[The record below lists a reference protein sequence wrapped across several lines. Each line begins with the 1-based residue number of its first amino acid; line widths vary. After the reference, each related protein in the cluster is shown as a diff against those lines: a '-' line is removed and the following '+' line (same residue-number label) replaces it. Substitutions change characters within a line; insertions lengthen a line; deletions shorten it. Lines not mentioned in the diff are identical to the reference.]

1 MFSRR
6 FLFSFPIFFTIYL
19 LQEGFVTQMRLP
31 AGGFSLIL
39 IFTLAWAAMSTPEIG
54 ALTGFGAGL
63 LMDLSE
69 TSSGP
74 LGHWTLILILVSF
87 VISFL
92 SYGDDH
98 VRANP
103 LNIVFL
109 VAAGVVGAQIAYAI
123 FGLLLGQE
131 LGSILNVL
139 FICLGTAFWSAI
151 VTPLL
156 LPIISRLHALVF
168 GTASRI

>member
-1 MFSRR
+1 MLSRR
-6 FLFSFPIFFTIYL
+6 FLFSFPIFFTVFL

-31 AGGFSLIL
+31 AGGVNLIL
-39 IFTLAWAAMSTPEIG
+39 VVTLAWASMSTPEIG

-63 LMDLSE
+63 MMDLSQ
-69 TSSGP
+69 TTPGP
-74 LGHWTLILILVSF
+74 LGQWTLVMILVSF
-87 VISFL
+87 VVSFL

-109 VAAGVVGAQIAYAI
+109 VIGGVVGAQLSFAL
-123 FGLLLGQE
+123 FGLLLGQQ
-131 LGSILNVL
+131 LGSIAQVL
-139 FICLGTAFWSAI
+139 LVCAGTAFWSGVI
-151 VTPLL
+151 TPLL
-156 LPIISRLHALVF
+156 LPVISRLHALVF

>member
-1 MFSRR
+1 MISRR
-6 FLFSFPIFFTIYL
+6 FLFSFPIFLIVYI

-39 IFTLAWAAMSTPEIG
+39 IFTLAWASMCTPELG

-69 TSSGP
+69 TSPGP
-74 LGHWTLILILVSF
+74 LGHWTLVMILVSF
-87 VISFL
+87 VVSFL

-98 VRANP
+98 SRANP

-109 VAAGVVGAQIAYAI
+109 VIAGVVGAQLSFAI
-123 FGLLLGQE
+123 LGLLLGQE
-131 LGSILNVL
+131 LGSFAQVIFLC
-139 FICLGTAFWSAI
+139 FGTAFWSG
-151 VTPLL
+151 VFTPLL
-156 LPIISRLHALVF
+156 LPIISKLHALVF

>member
-1 MFSRR
+1 MLSRR
-6 FLFSFPIFFTIYL
+6 FLFSFPIFFTVYL

-69 TSSGP
+69 TSPGP

-109 VAAGVVGAQIAYAI
+109 VAVGVVGAQIAFAI

-131 LGSILNVL
+131 LGSIVQIL

>member
-1 MFSRR
+1 MISRR
-6 FLFSFPIFFTIYL
+6 FFLSFPIFLTVYL

-39 IFTLAWAAMSTPEIG
+39 IFTLAWASMSTPEIG

-63 LMDLSE
+63 MMDLSE
-69 TSSGP
+69 TAPGP
-74 LGHWTLILILVSF
+74 MGHWTLVLILVSF

-109 VAAGVVGAQIAYAI
+109 VVAGVVGAQFAFAI
-123 FGLLLGQE
+123 FGLLLGQQ
-131 LGSILNVL
+131 LGSMTQVL
-139 FICLGTAFWSAI
+139 FLCLGTAFWSAV

>member
-1 MFSRR
+1 MTS
-6 FLFSFPIFFTIYL
+6 LP
-19 LQEGFVTQMRLP
+19 TQ
-31 AGGFSLIL
+31 ADVVIIGGGMVGV
-39 IFTLAWAAMSTPEIG
+39 TLALGVPLALQPYLPIAVVAALD
-54 ALTGFGAGL
+54 AVFGAFRSVLDGL
-63 LMDLSE
+63 FNDR
-69 TSSGP
+69 
-74 LGHWTLILILVSF
+74 IF

-109 VAAGVVGAQIAYAI
+109 VIGGVVGAQLSFALL
-123 FGLLLGQE
+123 GLLLGQE
-131 LGSILNVL
+131 LGSITQVI
-139 FICLGTAFWSAI
+139 FVCLGTAFWSG
-151 VTPLL
+151 VFTPLL

>member
-1 MFSRR
+1 MISRR
-6 FLFSFPIFFTIYL
+6 FLLSFPIFVAIYL

-39 IFTLAWAAMSTPEIG
+39 IFTLVWASMSTPEIG

-69 TSSGP
+69 TASGP
-74 LGHWTLILILVSF
+74 LGHWTLVLILVSF
-87 VISFL
+87 VVSFL

-109 VAAGVVGAQIAYAI
+109 VVAGVVGAQIAFAL

-131 LGSILNVL
+131 LGSVL
-139 FICLGTAFWSAI
+139 QVLIICLGTAFWSAI

-156 LPIISRLHALVF
+156 LPVISRLHALVF
-168 GTASRI
+168 GTVSRI

>member
-1 MFSRR
+1 MISRR
-6 FLFSFPIFFTIYL
+6 FLLSFPIFVAVHL

-31 AGGFSLIL
+31 AGGFSFIL
-39 IFTLAWAAMSTPEIG
+39 IFTLVWASMSTPEIG

-69 TSSGP
+69 TASGP
-74 LGHWTLILILVSF
+74 LGHWTLVLILVSF
-87 VISFL
+87 VVSFL

-109 VAAGVVGAQIAYAI
+109 VVAGVVGAQIAFAL

-131 LGSILNVL
+131 LGSVLQVL

-156 LPIISRLHALVF
+156 LPMISRLHALVF
-168 GTASRI
+168 GTVSRI

>member
-1 MFSRR
+1 MLSRR
-6 FLFSFPIFFTIYL
+6 FLFSFPIFFTVYL

-31 AGGFSLIL
+31 AGGFSLTL

-69 TSSGP
+69 TSPGP

-109 VAAGVVGAQIAYAI
+109 VAVGVVGAQIAFAI

-131 LGSILNVL
+131 LGSIVQML

>member
-1 MFSRR
+1 
-6 FLFSFPIFFTIYL
+6 
-19 LQEGFVTQMRLP
+19 MRLP

-69 TSSGP
+69 TSPGP

-109 VAAGVVGAQIAYAI
+109 VAAGVVGAQIAFLI

-131 LGSILNVL
+131 LGSVMHVI

>member
-1 MFSRR
+1 
-6 FLFSFPIFFTIYL
+6 
-19 LQEGFVTQMRLP
+19 MRLP

-74 LGHWTLILILVSF
+74 LGHWTLILILVAF

-131 LGSILNVL
+131 LGSIPNVL

-156 LPIISRLHALVF
+156 LPIISRLHAIVF

>member
-1 MFSRR
+1 MISRR
-6 FLFSFPIFFTIYL
+6 FLFSFPIFLLVYL

-39 IFTLAWAAMSTPEIG
+39 IFTFAWASMSTPEIG

-63 LMDLSE
+63 LMDLSQ
-69 TSSGP
+69 TSPGP
-74 LGHWTLILILVSF
+74 LGHWTLVMILVSF

-109 VAAGVVGAQIAYAI
+109 VIGGVVGAQLSFALL
-123 FGLLLGQE
+123 GLLLGQA
-131 LGSILNVL
+131 LGSITQVI
-139 FICLGTAFWSAI
+139 FVCLGTAFWSG
-151 VTPLL
+151 VFTPLL

>member
-1 MFSRR
+1 
-6 FLFSFPIFFTIYL
+6 
-19 LQEGFVTQMRLP
+19 
-31 AGGFSLIL
+31 
-39 IFTLAWAAMSTPEIG
+39 MSTPEIG

-69 TSSGP
+69 TASGP
-74 LGHWTLILILVSF
+74 LGHWTLVLILVSF
-87 VISFL
+87 VVSFL

-109 VAAGVVGAQIAYAI
+109 VVAGVVGAQIAFAL

-131 LGSILNVL
+131 LGSVLQVL

-168 GTASRI
+168 GTVSRI

>member
-1 MFSRR
+1 MISRR
-6 FLFSFPIFFTIYL
+6 FLFSLPIFLTIFL

-31 AGGFSLIL
+31 AGGFSLLL
-39 IFTLAWAAMSTPEIG
+39 IFTLAWSAMSTPEIG

-69 TSSGP
+69 TAPGP
-74 LGHWTLILILVSF
+74 LGHWTLVMILVSF

-109 VAAGVVGAQIAYAI
+109 VSGGVVGAQVSYALL
-123 FGLLLGQE
+123 GLLLGQE
-131 LGSILNVL
+131 LGSVAQVL
-139 FICLGTAFWSAI
+139 FVCAGTAFWSAV
-151 VTPLL
+151 VTPLI

>member
-1 MFSRR
+1 MISRR
-6 FLFSFPIFFTIYL
+6 FLLSFPIFAFAYM
-19 LQEGFVTQMRLP
+19 LQEGFVTQLRLP

-54 ALTGFGAGL
+54 ALTGFGAGI

-69 TSSGP
+69 TSPGP
-74 LGHWTLILILVSF
+74 LGHWTLVLILTSF
-87 VISFL
+87 AISFL

-109 VAAGVVGAQIAYAI
+109 VVAGALAAQVFFALL
-123 FGLLLGQE
+123 GLLLGQQ
-131 LGSILNVL
+131 LGSALQVFYLIIGN
-139 FICLGTAFWSAI
+139 AFWTAI

-156 LPIISRLHALVF
+156 LPVISRFHALVF
-168 GTASRI
+168 GTVSRI

>member
-1 MFSRR
+1 MLSRR
-6 FLFSFPIFFTIYL
+6 FLFSFPIFFVVFL

-31 AGGFSLIL
+31 AGGVNLIL
-39 IFTLAWAAMSTPEIG
+39 IFTLAWASMSTPEIG

-63 LMDLSE
+63 MMDISQ
-69 TSSGP
+69 TTPGP
-74 LGHWTLILILVSF
+74 LGQWTLVLILVSF
-87 VISFL
+87 VVSFL

-109 VAAGVVGAQIAYAI
+109 VIGGVIGAQLSFAL
-123 FGLLLGQE
+123 FGLLLGQQ
-131 LGSILNVL
+131 LGSISQVL
-139 FICLGTAFWSAI
+139 FVCAGTAFWSGVI
-151 VTPLL
+151 TPLL
-156 LPIISRLHALVF
+156 LPVISRLHAIVF

>member
-1 MFSRR
+1 MISRR
-6 FLFSFPIFFTIYL
+6 FFFSFPIFFSVYL

-31 AGGFSLIL
+31 VGGFSLIL
-39 IFTLAWAAMSTPEIG
+39 IFTLAWASMSTPEIG
-54 ALTGFGAGL
+54 AVTGFGAGL

-69 TSSGP
+69 TAPGP
-74 LGHWTLILILVSF
+74 LGHWTLVLILISF
-87 VISFL
+87 TVSFL

-98 VRANP
+98 ARANP
-103 LNIVFL
+103 LSIVFL
-109 VAAGVVGAQIAYAI
+109 VVVGVVGAQIAFALL
-123 FGLLLGQE
+123 GLLLGQA
-131 LGSILNVL
+131 LGNIVQVL

-151 VTPLL
+151 VTPLI

>member
-1 MFSRR
+1 
-6 FLFSFPIFFTIYL
+6 
-19 LQEGFVTQMRLP
+19 MRLP

-69 TSSGP
+69 TSPGP

-109 VAAGVVGAQIAYAI
+109 VAVGVVGAQIAFAI

-131 LGSILNVL
+131 LGSIGQIL

>member
-1 MFSRR
+1 MISRR
-6 FLFSFPIFFTIYL
+6 FLFSFPIFLLVFL

-31 AGGFSLIL
+31 AGGLSLML
-39 IFTLAWAAMSTPEIG
+39 FFTLAWASMSTPEIG

-63 LMDLSE
+63 MMDLSQ
-69 TSSGP
+69 TTPGP
-74 LGHWTLILILVSF
+74 LGQWTLVMILVSF

-98 VRANP
+98 ARANP

-109 VAAGVVGAQIAYAI
+109 VVGGVVGAQLTFAL
-123 FGLLLGQE
+123 FGLLLGQA
-131 LGSILNVL
+131 LGSISQVL
-139 FICLGTAFWSAI
+139 FVCAGTAFWSGV

-156 LPIISRLHALVF
+156 LPVISRLHALTF

>member
-1 MFSRR
+1 MLSRR
-6 FLFSFPIFFTIYL
+6 FLLSFPIFFTVYL

-69 TSSGP
+69 TTSGP

>member
-6 FLFSFPIFFTIYL
+6 FFLSFPIFLLVYL

-31 AGGFSLIL
+31 AGGLSLML
-39 IFTLAWAAMSTPEIG
+39 VFTFAWASMSTPEIG

-63 LMDLSE
+63 MMDLSP
-69 TSSGP
+69 TTPGP
-74 LGHWTLILILVSF
+74 LGQWTLVMILVSF

-109 VAAGVVGAQIAYAI
+109 VIGGVVGAQIAFAI
-123 FGLLLGQE
+123 LGLLLGEQ
-131 LGSILNVL
+131 LGSILEVL
-139 FICLGTAFWSAI
+139 YICAGTAFWSGV

-156 LPIISRLHALVF
+156 LPIIARLHAVVF

>member
-1 MFSRR
+1 MISRR
-6 FLFSFPIFFTIYL
+6 FLFSFPIFLTIYM

-31 AGGFSLIL
+31 AGGVSIML

-63 LMDLSE
+63 LMDLSQ
-69 TSSGP
+69 TSPGP
-74 LGHWTLILILVSF
+74 VGHWTLVLILISF
-87 VISFL
+87 AVSFL

-109 VAAGVVGAQIAYAI
+109 VIGGTIGAQVSYALL
-123 FGLLLGQE
+123 GLLLGQE
-131 LGSILNVL
+131 LGSITQVL
-139 FICLGTAFWSAI
+139 FVCGGTAFWSGVI
-151 VTPLL
+151 TPLL

>member
-1 MFSRR
+1 
-6 FLFSFPIFFTIYL
+6 
-19 LQEGFVTQMRLP
+19 MRLP

-69 TSSGP
+69 TAPGP
-74 LGHWTLILILVSF
+74 LGHWTLVLILVSF

-109 VAAGVVGAQIAYAI
+109 VVAGVVAAQVVFAL

-131 LGSILNVL
+131 LGSILQVL
-139 FICLGTAFWSAI
+139 FVCFGTAFWSAI
-151 VTPLL
+151 VTPLI
-156 LPIISRLHALVF
+156 LPIVSRLHALVF
-168 GTASRI
+168 GTASRL

>member
-1 MFSRR
+1 MISRR
-6 FLFSFPIFFTIYL
+6 FLLSFPIFLVVYL

-39 IFTLAWAAMSTPEIG
+39 IFTLAWASMSTPEIG

-63 LMDLSE
+63 LIDLSE
-69 TSSGP
+69 TTSGP
-74 LGHWTLILILVSF
+74 LGHWTLVLILVSF
-87 VISFL
+87 AVSFL

-109 VAAGVVGAQIAYAI
+109 VVVGVVGAQVAFAL

-131 LGSILNVL
+131 LGSILQVL

>member
-1 MFSRR
+1 MISRR
-6 FLFSFPIFFTIYL
+6 FLFSFPIFLVVYL

-31 AGGFSLIL
+31 AGGLSIMLV
-39 IFTLAWAAMSTPEIG
+39 FTFAWAAMSTPEIG

-63 LMDLSE
+63 LMDLSQ
-69 TSSGP
+69 TTPGP
-74 LGHWTLILILVSF
+74 LGQWTLVMILVSF

-109 VAAGVVGAQIAYAI
+109 VVVGVLGAQIAFAL
-123 FGLLLGQE
+123 FGLLLGQQ
-131 LGSILNVL
+131 LGSIGHAL
-139 FICLGTAFWSAI
+139 FICAGSAFWSGVA
-151 VTPLL
+151 TPLL
-156 LPIISRLHALVF
+156 LPIIAKLHAIVF

>member
-1 MFSRR
+1 MLSRR
-6 FLFSFPIFFTIYL
+6 FLFSFPIFFTVYL

-109 VAAGVVGAQIAYAI
+109 VAVGVIGAQIAYAI

-131 LGSILNVL
+131 LGSVVQVL

>member
-1 MFSRR
+1 MISRR
-6 FLFSFPIFFTIYL
+6 FLFSLPIFLAIYL

-39 IFTLAWAAMSTPEIG
+39 IFTLAWASMSTPEIG

-69 TSSGP
+69 TSPGP
-74 LGHWTLILILVSF
+74 VGHWTLVMILVSF
-87 VISFL
+87 VVSFL

-109 VAAGVVGAQIAYAI
+109 VVGGVVGAQVSFAI
-123 FGLLLGQE
+123 LGLLLGQE
-131 LGSILNVL
+131 LGNFWQVL
-139 FICLGTAFWSAI
+139 FICLGNAFWSGVI
-151 VTPLL
+151 TPLI

-168 GTASRI
+168 GTVSRI

>member
-1 MFSRR
+1 MISRR
-6 FLFSFPIFFTIYL
+6 FLLSFPIFLAIYL

-31 AGGFSLIL
+31 AGGVSLML
-39 IFTLAWAAMSTPEIG
+39 IFTLAWASMSTPEIG

-63 LMDLSE
+63 MMDLSE
-69 TSSGP
+69 TSPGP
-74 LGHWTLILILVSF
+74 VGHWTLIMILVSF
-87 VISFL
+87 LISFL

-109 VAAGVVGAQIAYAI
+109 VVGGVVGAQLSFALL
-123 FGLLLGQE
+123 GLLLGQE
-131 LGSILNVL
+131 LGSILQVL
-139 FICLGTAFWSAI
+139 FVCAGTAFWSGVI
-151 VTPLL
+151 TPLL

>member
-1 MFSRR
+1 MISRR
-6 FLFSFPIFFTIYL
+6 FLLSFPIFFTVYL

-69 TSSGP
+69 TSPGP

-98 VRANP
+98 VRVNP

-109 VAAGVVGAQIAYAI
+109 VAAGVVGAQIAFLI

-131 LGSILNVL
+131 LGSVMHVI

>member
-1 MFSRR
+1 MISRR
-6 FLFSFPIFFTIYL
+6 FLFSLPIFLTVYL

-39 IFTLAWAAMSTPEIG
+39 IFTLAWSSMSTPEIG

-63 LMDLSE
+63 LMDFSQ
-69 TSSGP
+69 TSPGP
-74 LGHWTLILILVSF
+74 VGHWTLVMILISFLVA
-87 VISFL
+87 FL

-109 VAAGVVGAQIAYAI
+109 VVVGVIGAQSA
-123 FGLLLGQE
+123 FLLLSLLLGE
-131 LGSILNVL
+131 AVGSIGQVI
-139 FICLGTAFWSAI
+139 FVCAGTAFWSA
-151 VTPLL
+151 VFTPLL
-156 LPIISRLHALVF
+156 LPVISRVHALVF

>member
-1 MFSRR
+1 MISRR
-6 FLFSFPIFFTIYL
+6 FLFSFPIFFTVYL

-39 IFTLAWAAMSTPEIG
+39 IVTLAWASMSTPEIG

-63 LMDLSE
+63 MMDLSE
-69 TSSGP
+69 TAPGP
-74 LGHWTLILILVSF
+74 LGHWTLVLILVSF
-87 VISFL
+87 VVSFL

-109 VAAGVVGAQIAYAI
+109 VVVGVVGAQLAFAL
-123 FGLLLGQE
+123 FGLLLGQQ
-131 LGSILNVL
+131 LGSLTQVL
-139 FICLGTAFWSAI
+139 FLCLGTAFWSAV

>member
-1 MFSRR
+1 MISRR
-6 FLFSFPIFFTIYL
+6 FLFSFPIFLLVFL

-31 AGGFSLIL
+31 AGGLSLML
-39 IFTLAWAAMSTPEIG
+39 VFTLAWASMSTPEIG

-63 LMDLSE
+63 MMDLSQ
-69 TSSGP
+69 TTPGP
-74 LGHWTLILILVSF
+74 LGQWTLVMILVSF

-98 VRANP
+98 ARANP

-109 VAAGVVGAQIAYAI
+109 VVGGVVGAQLTFAL
-123 FGLLLGQE
+123 FGLLLGQA
-131 LGSILNVL
+131 LGSISQVL
-139 FICLGTAFWSAI
+139 FVCAGTAFWSGV

-156 LPIISRLHALVF
+156 LPVISRLHALTF

>member
-1 MFSRR
+1 MISRR
-6 FLFSFPIFFTIYL
+6 FLLSFPIFLVIYL

-31 AGGFSLIL
+31 AGGVSLIL

-63 LMDLSE
+63 MMDLSE
-69 TSSGP
+69 TSPGP
-74 LGHWTLILILVSF
+74 LGHWTLIMILVSF

-109 VAAGVVGAQIAYAI
+109 VVGGVVGAQLSFALL
-123 FGLLLGQE
+123 GLLLGQQ
-131 LGSILNVL
+131 LGSIFQVL
-139 FICLGTAFWSAI
+139 FVCAGTAFWSGVI
-151 VTPLL
+151 TPLM
-156 LPIISRLHALVF
+156 LPIVSRLHVVVF
-168 GTASRI
+168 GTATRL

>member
-1 MFSRR
+1 MISRR
-6 FLFSFPIFFTIYL
+6 FLFSFPIFLLIYL

-31 AGGFSLIL
+31 AGGFSLLL
-39 IFTLAWAAMSTPEIG
+39 IFTLAWASMSTPEIG

-69 TSSGP
+69 TSPGP
-74 LGHWTLILILVSF
+74 LGHWTLVMILVSF

-109 VAAGVVGAQIAYAI
+109 VVGGVFGAQVTYALL
-123 FGLLLGQE
+123 GLLLGQE
-131 LGSILNVL
+131 FGSFLNVI
-139 FICLGTAFWSAI
+139 FICLGNVFWSGVI
-151 VTPLL
+151 TPLI

-168 GTASRI
+168 GTVSRI

>member
-1 MFSRR
+1 MLSRR
-6 FLFSFPIFFTIYL
+6 FLFSFPIFFTVYL

-69 TSSGP
+69 TASGP

-87 VISFL
+87 VVSFL

-103 LNIVFL
+103 LNIVVL
-109 VAAGVVGAQIAYAI
+109 VAVGVIGAQIAYAI

-131 LGSILNVL
+131 LGSIVQVL

-151 VTPLL
+151 ATPLL

>member
-1 MFSRR
+1 MISRR
-6 FLFSFPIFFTIYL
+6 FLLSFPIFLVVYL

-31 AGGFSLIL
+31 AGGVSIML
-39 IFTLAWAAMSTPEIG
+39 IFTLAWASMSTPEIG

-63 LMDLSE
+63 MMDLSE
-69 TSSGP
+69 TSPGP
-74 LGHWTLILILVSF
+74 VGHWTLIMILVSF

-109 VAAGVVGAQIAYAI
+109 VVGGVVGAQLSFALL
-123 FGLLLGQE
+123 GLLLGQD
-131 LGSILNVL
+131 LGSFLQVL
-139 FICLGTAFWSAI
+139 FVCTGTAFWSGV

-168 GTASRI
+168 GTVSRI